1 LIPIT
6 KIVGGLAGVALLVVA
21 GFAVWYFALR
31 DDGPA
36 AVSTESALQAL
47 EQATATTASGN
58 SGGTP
63 AASART
69 PVAGSDELDGA
80 WKVDTSLGSFVGYRV
95 KEELA
100 NIGGTTAVG
109 RTAGVKGD
117 VTIADG
123 RATAATITADMTKLR
138 SQESARDGQLR
149 NQGIEYAKFPTS
161 EFKLSSTNIPD
172 SVEDGETATVTLN
185 GSLTLHGVTKD
196 ISMPAEVTLKDG
208 VLVVVGEVEV
218 QFADY
223 AIQKPNAARVVSM
236 EDKGTIEVQLFFTK
250 AA

>member
-1 LIPIT
+1 MIT
-6 KIVGGLAGVALLVVA
+6 RIVGGLAGLALLVVA

-31 DDGPA
+31 DDGPK

-47 EQATATTASGN
+47 EQATATAAGGN

-69 PVAGSDELDGA
+69 PVTGSEELNGT
-80 WKVDTSLGSFVGYRV
+80 WTVDPSLGSFVGYRV

-100 NIGGTTAVG
+100 GIGGTTAVG
-109 RTAGVKGD
+109 RTAGVTGD
-117 VTIADG
+117 LTIQDN

-149 NQGIEYAKFPTS
+149 NQGIEYSRFPTS
-161 EFKLSSTNIPD
+161 EFKLSSTDIPD
-172 SVEDGETATVTLN
+172 GVEDGETASVTLN

-218 QFADY
+218 QFEDY
-223 AIQKPNAARVVSM
+223 AIQKPSAARVVSM
-236 EDKGTIEVQLFFTK
+236 EDKGVIEVQLFFTK